1 MHDPA
6 WRIVCFPTSREPGL
20 FRPGSFHFFCRSVV
34 PIVVVVLPIIVPVI
48 IVVVVPIVVSVV
60 QIINLIIRLIQKT
73 IQGAEFRGRQLTVA
87 VGSLDLILQP
97 LQLIFQRLYF
107 LLKRF
112 PCLRASAV
120 LKFRTSCTSSSARSS
135 KPLISET

>member
-87 VGSLDLILQP
+87 VGSMP
-97 LQLIFQRLYF
+97 
-107 LLKRF
+107 
-112 PCLRASAV
+112 
-120 LKFRTSCTSSSARSS
+120 ARRRQF
-135 KPLISET
+135 